1 MADRK
6 STSVLTWD
14 GKLRGAASASD
25 ATVNAALSLNC
36 SVYDA

>member
-1 MADRK
+1 MTDRK
-6 STSVLTWD
+6 STNILAWD

-36 SVYDA
+36 SVCDA

>member
-6 STSVLTWD
+6 STGIVTWD
-14 GKLRGAASASD
+14 GTLGGAASASD

-36 SVYDA
+36 SVCDA